1 MINSP
6 WNSTVLRQH
15 KLATTLSEL
24 AIAKASGGLVA
35 EGASVIVV
43 TPANENVPAF
53 TLPITA
59 EEYAERKLSDSK
71 AVFMDGR
78 SYMRREQR
86 SDVGFVVNNQL
97 LADFFVRI
105 GELTAL
111 WVNDPSIRGDFIRVG
126 DLAPQ
131 TYISWVSHAIGN
143 KIGIDLD
150 VSRELQ
156 IITASFYLHQ
166 FHASDDIVSEKGKEK
181 AVKMISRWTRAPVPL
196 IQGIVDQLPYMNLL
210 EDYVAAVHAHFGSN
224 SRVHQINVGFIVR
237 ALNTSWFGYGAQ
249 EISSVA
255 LEYPPVFL
263 ALVEAAANAKV
274 WRKTYLGRLVEKL
287 ATGRAGQEF
296 SRSMEVLAGQARGK
310 DRQ

>member
-15 KLATTLSEL
+15 KLDAILSEL
-24 AIAKASGGLVA
+24 AIAKASGGLLA
-35 EGASVIVV
+35 DGASVIVV

-53 TLPITA
+53 TMPITA
-59 EEYAERKLSDSK
+59 QEYASRKLSDAH
-71 AVFMDGR
+71 AVFIDGR
-78 SYMRREQR
+78 SYMRRESR

-97 LADFFVRI
+97 QADFFVRI

-111 WVNDPSIRGDFIRVG
+111 WVNEPSIRGDFLRVG
-126 DLAPQ
+126 DLGAQ

-156 IITASFYLHQ
+156 IITAAFYLHQ
-166 FHASDDIVSEKGKEK
+166 FHSADEITSPRGKEK
-181 AVKMISRWTRAPVPL
+181 AVQMINRWTRAPLPL
-196 IQGIVDQLPYMNLL
+196 IQGIVEALPYMNLL
-210 EDYVAAVHAHFGSN
+210 EDYVAGIHAHFSNN
-224 SRVHQINVGFIVR
+224 SRVSQINVGFIVR

-249 EISSVA
+249 DISAVSI
-255 LEYPPVFL
+255 EYPPAFL
-263 ALVEAAANAKV
+263 ALVEAATNAKV

-287 ATGRAGQEF
+287 ATGRIGVEF

-310 DRQ
+310 DR